1 MSEELL
7 IRHCSPTLAG
17 LKTANLFNCGYKTE
31 DELKEYLHIINNKLS
46 DKGVRVMPLKYSD
59 NKALIYLFR
68 PEELERDL
76 ANEEAVKLLEEKGY
90 EAICCSSCSGACGSS
105 DEYCKNFGG
114 CLAHL
119 MDRLKSCD
127 TFPHE
132 IGLFL
137 GYPPEDV
144 RGFLDKE
151 NRDCKCVGTWKVYGD
166 EEQAKKK
173 FAQYKKCNSV
183 YSRLYAEGRP
193 VEKLTVAGRNHRVS
207 V

>member
-68 PEELERDL
+68 PEKLERDL
-76 ANEEAVKLLEEKGY
+76 ADEEALKLLKDVGY
-90 EAICCSSCSGACGSS
+90 EAICCNSCGGACSRKGVR
-105 DEYCKNFGG
+105 CTGLGK

-119 MDRLKSCD
+119 MDRLRTGD

-144 RGFLDKE
+144 RGFLDKD
-151 NRDCKCVGTWKVYGD
+151 NRECKCVGTWKVYGD
-166 EEQAKKK
+166 ENKARKK

-193 VEKLTVAGRNHRVS
+193 VEKLTVAGGCH
-207 V
+207 

>member
-31 DELKEYLHIINNKLS
+31 EELKEYLHLINIKLS

-68 PEELERDL
+68 PEKLEEDL
-76 ANEEAVKLLEEKGY
+76 ADEEALKLLKDAGY
-90 EAICCSSCSGACGSS
+90 EAECCLGYGGQGTQCAGK
-105 DEYCKNFGG
+105 YCPGLGK

-119 MDRLKSCD
+119 MDRLRTSQS
-127 TFPHE
+127 FPHE

-144 RGFLDKE
+144 KGFLDKD
-151 NRDCKCVGTWKVYGD
+151 NKKCKCVGAWKVFGD
-166 EEQAKKK
+166 GEKAKKK

-193 VEKLTVAGRNHRVS
+193 VEKLTVS
-207 V
+207 VK